1 MRPLLPHEGPRHAGV
16 GTGVSI
22 TMEPIGGGSSS
33 WAVASMLPLR
43 KRAIATNTRS
53 RIREDMVLG
62 KYREEGRGVK
72 RGGAAS
78 PLVDGTMP
86 SKCSAGCVRRP
97 GGGGREPRGGGRG
110 RAPGGRGAGAGAAG
124 PPPRRHGCRLREQSR
139 RSWRTGDRIRVRRS
153 TRKGGWPGN
162 GACTSREPL
171 ERPKPARLLSGSGRR
186 DRSTRALG
194 KDASA
199 KAFCGQGHF
208 SLVYDCTLVFGVLA
222 MSMAVVG

>member
-86 SKCSAGCVRRP
+86 SKCSAGCVRSP
-97 GGGGREPRGGGRG
+97 GGAAQEPRRGERTIRGDKGLHRAERREPPP
-110 RAPGGRGAGAGAAG
+110 AWMPVAGTE
-124 PPPRRHGCRLREQSR
+124 PPVMEDRRPH
-139 RSWRTGDRIRVRRS
+139 
-153 TRKGGWPGN
+153 
-162 GACTSREPL
+162 
-171 ERPKPARLLSGSGRR
+171 SG
-186 DRSTRALG
+186 
-194 KDASA
+194 
-199 KAFCGQGHF
+199 KAFHAERRLAGKR
-208 SLVYDCTLVFGVLA
+208 SLHESRTT
-222 MSMAVVG
+222 